1 MGVPEAVAHGSVRFS
16 FSRETTA
23 HEISMGVAAIGEVIR
38 RLARDLPAS

>member
-16 FSRETTA
+16 FSRETTD